1 MRKRVW
7 RVRTSLVREGSVLYE
22 GTDGSRSIHSAK
34 EAAAFAAFFFC
45 NADKEMI
52 FICVLDGKNEPVCI
66 EMAAKGGV
74 NRCLVDVSQVVKS
87 AILTNGTGILVFH
100 NHPSGSINPSQDDR
114 YITERMKQAGELLG
128 IPLLDHIIIGE
139 NGRYYSFRERED
151 GF

>member
-74 NRCLVDVSQVVKS
+74 NRLMPVS
-87 AILTNGTGILVFH
+87 
-100 NHPSGSINPSQDDR
+100 
-114 YITERMKQAGELLG
+114 
-128 IPLLDHIIIGE
+128 
-139 NGRYYSFRERED
+139 
-151 GF
+151 